1 MEYSKII
8 AVTGLPGLYELI
20 NSKSDGAVVR
30 SLDDKSTKFVS
41 SRVHQFSHLESIE
54 VFTQNEN
61 VNLADV
67 FNAMKESGEQLPDQ
81 KDNDKL
87 RKYFDKVYP
96 EIDFEKVYSSDL
108 KKMVKWFDVLT
119 KNNIEIKLT
128 EPVEEPAYE
137 QPVQHVKEKTEKERK
152 RELAKV
158 ERTEAKPAPVDVKK
172 SIKEKQ
178 DEMKQTAKPATP
190 AIAKTAVK
198 KKEESAAK
206 ETSKKTAT
214 AESKTAGKQ
223 IKEKAKKSVSTTSAK
238 SATKKKDAAKKSAKT
253 AGKTTKKKK

>member
-30 SLDDKSTKFVS
+30 SLDDKTTKFVS
-41 SRVHQFSHLESIE
+41 NRVHQFSHLESIE
-54 VFTQNEN
+54 VFTQKEN

-87 RKYFDKVYP
+87 RKYFEKVYP

-119 KNNIEIKLT
+119 KNNIEIKLSEPEA
-128 EPVEEPAYE
+128 EPVYE
-137 QPVQHVKEKTEKERK
+137 QPVQRVKEKTEKERK
-152 RELAKV
+152 REAAQI
-158 ERTEAKPAPVDVKK
+158 ERASAKPVPAVVKN
-172 SIKEKQ
+172 IAKEKQ
-178 DEMKQTAKPATP
+178 DEIKQMSKPAS
-190 AIAKTAVK
+190 IAAGKTAT
-198 KKEESAAK
+198 KKEEPAAK

-214 AESKTAGKQ
+214 ADKTTS
-223 IKEKAKKSVSTTSAK
+223 KAKKETTKKPATPKSAK
-238 SATKKKDAAKKSAKT
+238 SATKKKDAAKKPAKT

>member
-30 SLDDKSTKFVS
+30 SLDDKTTKFIS

-67 FNAMKESGEQLPDQ
+67 FNAMKGSTEQLPDQ

-87 RKYFDKVYP
+87 RKYFEKVYA

-108 KKMVKWFDVLT
+108 KKMVKWFEVLT
-119 KNNIEIKLT
+119 KNSIEIKLSEPEE
-128 EPVEEPAYE
+128 EPVYE
-137 QPVQHVKEKTEKERK
+137 QPVQRVKEKTEKERK
-152 RELAKV
+152 REAAQIEKTSV
-158 ERTEAKPAPVDVKK
+158 KPVPVAVKN
-172 SIKEKQ
+172 SVKEKQ
-178 DEMKQTAKPATP
+178 DEMKQVAKPVSAAP
-190 AIAKTAVK
+190 GKSAVM
-198 KKEESAAK
+198 KKEEPAAK
-206 ETSKKTAT
+206 ESTKKSAT
-214 AESKTAGKQ
+214 TDKKTAGKEK
-223 IKEKAKKSVSTTSAK
+223 KESTKKPASKTTAK
-238 SATKKKDAAKKSAKT
+238 SATKKKDAAKKPAKT
-253 AGKTTKKKK
+253 AGKTKKKK